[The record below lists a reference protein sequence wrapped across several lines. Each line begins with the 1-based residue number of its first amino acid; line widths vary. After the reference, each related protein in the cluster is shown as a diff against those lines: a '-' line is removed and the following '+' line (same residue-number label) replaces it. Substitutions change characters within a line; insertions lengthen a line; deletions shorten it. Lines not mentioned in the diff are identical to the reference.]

1 MLTGSLQ
8 EKRGIYQC
16 VLNLKDE
23 NGKRRLKWIS
33 TGLPIKGNKR
43 KAEKILQDLITKY
56 SAFDFSSGNMNVK
69 FSDYAQ
75 KWLESKKG
83 KVEKSTWDGYYN
95 TVMKHIV
102 PYFSKLAINIKD
114 VKPSHIDDYYNYKS
128 RYGRCDNKGGLS
140 ECSLKAHKF
149 VLKAIFSKA
158 MSVSKIIQENPAEN
172 VKLSKFV
179 EDKKK
184 EEVFL
189 NQEEARK
196 MLKAFQGHPLEHL
209 IFIALCY
216 GLRRSEVLGL
226 KWDAIDFT
234 EGTLKIKHT
243 VVSNRSIVY
252 KDRTKSKASKATY
265 ILIPK
270 AKEILKQVKAKQEE
284 NKKLF
289 GNEYIKSDY
298 VFTWQNGKLFRPDYV
313 TKSFQKVLKKNNLT
327 HMRLHD
333 LRHSCASILH
343 DEKWSLKQIQEW
355 LRHADIKTTGNIYVH
370 IQKSREAIGD
380 ESVNDIFS
388 L

>member
-102 PYFSKLAINIKD
+102 PYFSKLAIDIKD
-114 VKPSHIDDYYNYKS
+114 VKPSHIDDYYNYKFRS
-128 RYGRCDNKGGLS
+128 GRRDNKGGLS
-140 ECSLKAHKF
+140 MCSLKAHRF
-149 VLKAIFSKA
+149 VLKCILGNAL
-158 MSVSKIIQENPAEN
+158 SVDEIINKNPAAN
-172 VKLSKFV
+172 VALPKFEKV
-179 EDKKK
+179 K
-184 EEVFL
+184 EQHGVFL
-189 NQEEARK
+189 NQEQANE
-196 MLKAFQGHPLEHL
+196 MLKTFDNHPLQPL
-209 IFIALCY
+209 VFIALCY

-226 KWDAIDFT
+226 KWKAINL
-234 EGTLKIKHT
+234 EENTLKIEHT
-243 VVSNRSIVY
+243 VVKGLTIER
-252 KDRTKSKASKATY
+252 KDRTKSTSSKATY
-265 ILIPK
+265 KLTPK
-270 AKEILKQVKAKQEE
+270 AKEIFENLKAKQEE

-289 GNEYIKSDY
+289 GGEYVKSDY
-298 VFTWQNGKLFRPDYV
+298 VFTWQDGKPFRPDYV
-313 TKSFQKVLKKNNLT
+313 TKGFQKVLKKSGFA
-327 HMRLHD
+327 HMRFHD

-343 DEKWSLKQIQEW
+343 DKGWSLKKIQEW
-355 LRHADIKTTGNIYVH
+355 LRHSDIETTGNIYVH
-370 IQKSREAIGD
+370 ILKSRQVI
-380 ESVNDIFS
+380 ESDDIDDTFS

>member
-23 NGKRRLKWIS
+23 NGKKRLKWIS

-43 KAEKILQDLITKY
+43 KAEKILQDLIAKY
-56 SAFDFSSGNMNVK
+56 SSLDFSNGNINVK

-102 PYFSKLAINIKD
+102 PYFSKLAIDIKD

-128 RYGRCDNKGGLS
+128 RYGRCDNKGGLL

-149 VLKAIFSKA
+149 VFKAIFSKA
-158 MSVSKIIQENPAEN
+158 ISVGKIIKENPAEN

-184 EEVFL
+184 EDVFL

-216 GLRRSEVLGL
+216 GLRRSEVLGH

-234 EGTLKIKHT
+234 ENTLKIKHT

-252 KDRTKSKASKATY
+252 KDRTKSKASK
-265 ILIPK
+265 
-270 AKEILKQVKAKQEE
+270 EIFEKVKTKQEE

-313 TKSFQKVLKKNNLT
+313 AKSFQKVLKKITLLICDF
-327 HMRLHD
+327 M
-333 LRHSCASILH
+333 I
-343 DEKWSLKQIQEW
+343 
-355 LRHADIKTTGNIYVH
+355 
-370 IQKSREAIGD
+370 
-380 ESVNDIFS
+380 
-388 L
+388 